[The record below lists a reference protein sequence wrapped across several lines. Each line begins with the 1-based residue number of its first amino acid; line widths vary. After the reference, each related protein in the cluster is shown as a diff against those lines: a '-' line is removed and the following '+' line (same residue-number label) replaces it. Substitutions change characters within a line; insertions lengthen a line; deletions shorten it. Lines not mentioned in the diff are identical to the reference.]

1 MTQRR
6 YYPNMDVARYLMA
19 FLVLIGHFNG
29 LTGSDVFINLT
40 AESVG
45 GFFALSGFLMYPSF
59 LKARNI
65 RQYIGDRARRIL
77 PPYVFTVIL
86 CAFGLSLFS
95 SLPATDYFSNSEFWE
110 YLAANLT
117 FLNWLHPGLPGVFQ
131 GPDFAHY
138 AVNGSL
144 WTMKVEW
151 CLYLSVP
158 IMIWAIGKF
167 RWNSIGAMVAVIVV
181 SILYRFGFT
190 LLYEQTENQIFE
202 ILGRQI
208 FGQLS
213 YFYCGM
219 LVYFAHEWFDKYRR
233 YIFIVSLLLYIATRD
248 VPYASVF
255 AAPMLYSCIVL
266 SFSMFRH
273 AVPWMS
279 RSNNI
284 SYNIYL
290 LHYPIIQIAVY
301 FGVNP
306 EYPWLPL
313 AGVVVATCLLSIVSI
328 SFVEKPF
335 RRRPSGK

>member
-1 MTQRR
+1 
-6 YYPNMDVARYLMA
+6 MDIARYVMA
-19 FLVLIGHFNG
+19 LLVLIGHFNG

-59 LKARNI
+59 RKARNV

-77 PPYVFTVIL
+77 PPYFFAVVL
-86 CAFGLSLFS
+86 CALCLVFFS
-95 SLPATDYFSNSEFWE
+95 SLPATRYFTDSGFWK
-110 YLAANLT
+110 YIAANLS
-117 FLNWLHPGLPGVFQ
+117 FLNWLHPSLPGVFE
-131 GPDFAHY
+131 GPEFANS

-158 IMIWAIGKF
+158 IMMWAIARF
-167 RWNSIGAMVAVIVV
+167 RWNSVSAIVAVIVV
-181 SILYRFGFT
+181 SILYRLGFM
-190 LLYEQTENQIFE
+190 LLYEQTEREIFV

-219 LVYFAHEWFDKYRR
+219 LVYFARDRFERHRR
-233 YIFIVSLLLYIATRD
+233 IIFITSLLLYIATRD
-248 VPYASVF
+248 IPYASII
-255 AAPMLYSCIVL
+255 AAPVLYSAIVL
-266 SFSMFRH
+266 SFSMLRH
-273 AVPWMS
+273 TIPWVN
-279 RSNNI
+279 RTDNI

-301 FGVNP
+301 YGVDP
-306 EYPWLPL
+306 SRPWLPL
-313 AGVVVATCLLSIVSI
+313 AAVTAVTCLLSLLSVHTI
-328 SFVEKPF
+328 ELHF
-335 RRRPSGK
+335 RKKN

>member
-1 MTQRR
+1 
-6 YYPNMDVARYLMA
+6 MDIARYVMA

-29 LTGSDVFINLT
+29 LTGSDIFINLA

-59 LKARNI
+59 RKARNI
-65 RQYIGDRARRIL
+65 RQYVGDRARRIL
-77 PPYVFTVIL
+77 PPYVFTVVL
-86 CAFGLSLFS
+86 CALVLSFFS
-95 SLPATDYFSNSEFWE
+95 SLPSAEYFSNPGFWK
-110 YLAANLT
+110 YLAANLS

-131 GPDFAHY
+131 GSDFVY
-138 AVNGSL
+138 DAVNGSL

-158 IMIWAIGKF
+158 IMMWAIGKF
-167 RWNSIGAMVAVIVV
+167 RWDSISAMVTVIVI

-190 LLYEQTENQIFE
+190 MLYEQTGKQIFE

-219 LVYFAHEWFDKYRR
+219 LVYLAREWFDKNRR
-233 YIFIVSLLLYIATRD
+233 YMFVMSLLLYIATRD
-248 VPYASVF
+248 VPYATVF

-273 AVPWMS
+273 SIPWIS
-279 RSNNI
+279 RRNNI

-301 FGVNP
+301 YGVNP
-306 EYPWLPL
+306 DCPWIPL
-313 AGVVVATCLLSIVSI
+313 TGVVATTCLLSIISI
-328 SFVEKPF
+328 VTVERAF
-335 RRRPSGK
+335 RK

>member
-1 MTQRR
+1 
-6 YYPNMDVARYLMA
+6 MDIARYAMA
-19 FLVLIGHFNG
+19 FLVLIGHFDV

-59 LKARNI
+59 QKARNI
-65 RQYIGDRARRIL
+65 RQYVGDRARRIL
-77 PPYVFTVIL
+77 PPYVFAVVL
-86 CAFGLSLFS
+86 CALGLSFFS
-95 SLPATDYFSNSEFWE
+95 TFSAADYFSASGFRN
-110 YLAANLT
+110 YLAANLA
-117 FLNWLHPGLPGVFQ
+117 FLNWLHPDLPGVFQ
-131 GPDFAHY
+131 GSEFVND

-158 IMIWAIGKF
+158 VMMWAIGRF
-167 RWNSIGAMVAVIVV
+167 RWNSIWAMVTVIAV
-181 SILYRFGFT
+181 SILYRLGFM
-190 LLYEQTENQIFE
+190 LLYEQTGREIYE

-219 LVYFAHEWFDKYRR
+219 LVYFAREWFDRNRR
-233 YIFIVSLLLYIATRD
+233 QIFIVSLLLYIATRG

-255 AAPMLYSCIVL
+255 AAPMLYSGIVL
-266 SFSMFRH
+266 SFSMLRH
-273 AVPWMS
+273 TIPWVS

-290 LHYPIIQIAVY
+290 LHYPAIQIAVY
-301 FGVNP
+301 YGVDP
-306 EYPWLPL
+306 ACPWMPL
-313 AGVVVATCLLSIVSI
+313 AGVVLATCLLSIVSAVT
-328 SFVEKPF
+328 VEKPF
-335 RRRPSGK
+335 RKKRNA